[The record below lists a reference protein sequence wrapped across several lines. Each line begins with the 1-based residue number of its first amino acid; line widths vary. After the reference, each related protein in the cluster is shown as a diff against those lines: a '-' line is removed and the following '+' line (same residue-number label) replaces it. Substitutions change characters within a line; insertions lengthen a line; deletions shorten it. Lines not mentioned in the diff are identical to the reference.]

1 MSAANLPPP
10 SSRGLRELALATFV
24 LATVAMLVLVLP
36 TWLLD
41 VLLAANVT
49 LSVGVMVIVLYARDT
64 ASLSAF
70 PTVLLLT
77 TLFRL
82 ALNVSSSRLILLQG
96 DAGSV
101 IRAFGGFVVRGNV
114 LVGAVVFAVLT
125 IVQYVVI
132 ARGAERVAE
141 VSARFSLDALPGRQ
155 LAIDAELRAGA
166 ISPEEARVRR
176 DELGQ
181 RSQFFGAMDG
191 AMKFVKGDVIA
202 TVVIAVVNVVFGL
215 VVGVAQRGLP
225 VEEAIAKYVL
235 LAVGDGLVSQI
246 PALVLS
252 TAAGILV
259 TRTARAEVS
268 LGDELVAQLAA
279 SPRALATTGVFV
291 LLLGLVPGLPL
302 APFAVLGALSLAAAW
317 GAGARAKDAAKPSD
331 SKRFLAQVRP
341 ISVGV
346 GAGLSGPSGR
356 ALDAKLEALRD
367 TLFSELGLP
376 LRPMACEPRASL
388 GPNEA
393 SISLFE
399 VPLLRLTLADP
410 KTAADDVARAVEAV
424 ARKRA
429 AELLGPADVQRMLD
443 SIAGESPVV
452 RSSVPKPVSVSLLTE
467 VLRRLLDEGVS
478 CRDLE
483 GILGAIA
490 PRAADERDPR
500 ALADVARG
508 HLRRAITHK
517 LTQGARELD
526 VVLVDPLVEDALRR
540 GTARQGAET
549 VLALPPAQLRDVTAA
564 LLRAVSECRE
574 GGVSPVVLS
583 ARDTRR
589 FVRTLL
595 EVDAPDVAVVSD
607 AELLPEVALRAR
619 SRAHLAGL
627 G

>member
-1 MSAANLPPP
+1 MSPPLPSPA
-10 SSRGLRELALATFV
+10 SRGLREMALATFV

-49 LSVGVMVIVLYARDT
+49 LSVAVMVIVLYARDT

-155 LAIDAELRAGA
+155 LAIDAELRAGT
-166 ISPEEARVRR
+166 ISPEEARARR
-176 DELGQ
+176 EELGL

-202 TVVIAVVNVVFGL
+202 TVVIAIVNVVFGL

-225 VEEAIAKYVL
+225 IEEAVAKYVL
-235 LAVGDGLVSQI
+235 LAVGDGLVSQV

-302 APFAVLGALSLAAAW
+302 APFAALGALSLLAAW
-317 GAGARAKDAAKPSD
+317 GAGARAKDAHKPSE
-331 SKRFLAQVRP
+331 SNRFLARVKP
-341 ISVGV
+341 ISIRVGP
-346 GAGLSGPSGR
+346 GLFASSGR
-356 ALDAKLEALRD
+356 SIDARLEVLRD
-367 TLFSELGLP
+367 SLFAELGLP
-376 LRPMACEPRASL
+376 LRPIACGPVSTL
-388 GPNEA
+388 GTNEA
-393 SISLFE
+393 AIALFE

-410 KTAADDVARAVEAV
+410 KSAADDVARAVEAV

-443 SIAGESPVV
+443 TIAGESPIV
-452 RSSVPKPVSVSLLTE
+452 RSSVPKPISVSLLTD

-490 PRAADERDPR
+490 PRAGDERDPR

-574 GGVSPVVLS
+574 GGAAPVVLS

-619 SRAHLAGL
+619 ARAHLAGL